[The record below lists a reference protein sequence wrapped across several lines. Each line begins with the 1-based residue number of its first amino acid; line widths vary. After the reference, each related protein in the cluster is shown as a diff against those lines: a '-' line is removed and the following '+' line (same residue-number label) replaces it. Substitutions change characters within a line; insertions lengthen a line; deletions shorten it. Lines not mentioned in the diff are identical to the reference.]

1 MEDSE
6 MDLSRILEAWSYG
19 DKKHVRRVTNHRGDE
34 VLQVRLP
41 LGIEQYEFQGRPD
54 GRRPLP
60 AHI

>member
-41 LGIEQYEFQGRPD
+41 LGI
-54 GRRPLP
+54 
-60 AHI
+60 